1 MSIFRGGIRI
11 KFDLHDT
18 ETAMAIEAPPPDV
31 DELVGL
37 EEVEEE
43 RPEALK
49 PRRQLED
56 TEMDITP
63 MIDITF
69 LLLIF
74 FLVASKMD
82 ESSPVPLPPAKY
94 GLAVP
99 TKNSVIITIGKGPS
113 DDGPAAV
120 YKGDGANADAAFDSG
135 DLEAQEEEI
144 ATYVSDAMLED
155 TNKTFVLIKA
165 ARGVKHRDVSR
176 VAKAV
181 GKVAEVQQLHIAVLE
196 EQ

>member
-1 MSIFRGGIRI
+1 VAS
-11 KFDLHDT
+11 D
-18 ETAMAIEAPPPDV
+18 APPPDA
-31 DELVGL
+31 DELFGL
-37 EEVEEE
+37 DEVEEE

-82 ESSPVPLPPAKY
+82 ESSPVALPPAKY

-99 TKNSVIITIGKGPS
+99 TKNSVIITISKGAT

-120 YKGDGANADAAFDSG
+120 YKGDGASPETEIDAS

-144 ATYVSDAMLED
+144 ASFVSDAMLED

-181 GKVAEVQQLHIAVLE
+181 GRVAEVQQLHIAVLE
-196 EQ
+196 ES